1 MWQGPQSRP
10 TPCCLWG
17 ARTLQALGRA
27 LQARGHRDGPRAF
40 PGGLPQH
47 RARGHRASPDSG
59 VNAPGCVPRAPP
71 GFPAGAEGATPPACP
86 RRTPGWAAP
95 GATRVPPGPPG
106 PTGLPW
112 RSPGPPGRGR
122 SRLGAAAHRLPAGQ
136 RSGPPPGA
144 GRWGAPGAS
153 PSRPCPSCRCTGT
166 RPVPAP
172 FPPRVP
178 VPVPPLPACA
188 AGSVSVPAPGPCPGP
203 CPVPVPCPVP
213 PPPPR
218 VSGRRAPRSVTSRH
232 GPAGAVTSRG
242 GCPRPAPPDAARGP
256 GTRGDPPGARPPRPA
271 HAWDVP
277 GGGTG
282 TRRAWIRSPEPG
294 AGRWSPPPAAP
305 PTWGARPRAA
315 ARPAATNQPRVGCS
329 TSGGPGNP
337 RHGAVPTRGITPRSQ
352 GKAEKKLVGDVN
364 LQNSSPV

>member
-1 MWQGPQSRP
+1 MGS
-10 TPCCLWG
+10 
-17 ARTLQALGRA
+17 AGRYEA
-27 LQARGHRDGPRAF
+27 TT
-40 PGGLPQH
+40 GLP
-47 RARGHRASPDSG
+47 RGYP
-59 VNAPGCVPRAPP
+59 
-71 GFPAGAEGATPPACP
+71 
-86 RRTPGWAAP
+86 
-95 GATRVPPGPPG
+95 RVPPAPP
-106 PTGLPW
+106 
-112 RSPGPPGRGR
+112 RRRGPPGRGR
-122 SRLGAAAHRLPAGQ
+122 SRLGAAVLRLPAGQ

-172 FPPRVP
+172 SPPR

-256 GTRGDPPGARPPRPA
+256 GTRGDPPGARCGDPAPRPA

-294 AGRWSPPPAAP
+294 AGRWSPPRQLPRRGGLGPGLQLALRPQTSPVWDAAP
-305 PTWGARPRAA
+305 R
-315 ARPAATNQPRVGCS
+315 
-329 TSGGPGNP
+329 GGPVILGTGP
-337 RHGAVPTRGITPRSQ
+337 CPHGASRLEAR
-352 GKAEKKLVGDVN
+352 EKLKKN
-364 LQNSSPV
+364 LWEM